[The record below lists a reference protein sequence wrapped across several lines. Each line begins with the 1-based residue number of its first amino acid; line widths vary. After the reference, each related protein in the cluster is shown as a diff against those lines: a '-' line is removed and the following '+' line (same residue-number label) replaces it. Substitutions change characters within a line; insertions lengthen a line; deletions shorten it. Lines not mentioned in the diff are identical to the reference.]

1 MDLRQLRTLTE
12 VADRGSF
19 SAAADALGI
28 SQPAVSQQIRA
39 LERDAGGRLLDRRG
53 RRVELTD
60 RGALVL
66 RYARRMLALSEEF
79 QRDLDS
85 GGDELAGQLV
95 VGSST
100 GLGEHVLPLL
110 LGGFRAE
117 HPGVAVSLRIEATS
131 TVIDRVLRR
140 ELELGVVGAIR
151 PHRALVYEPFLRDRV
166 ILASR

>member
-19 SAAADALGI
+19 SAAADALGV

-53 RRVELTD
+53 RKVELTD

-85 GGDELAGQLV
+85 GGDQLAGPLV

-117 HPGVAVSLRIEATS
+117 HPGVRVSLRIEATS
-131 TVIDRVLRR
+131 TVIDRVL
-140 ELELGVVGAIR
+140 A
-151 PHRALVYEPFLRDRV
+151 
-166 ILASR
+166 